1 MNGCAVPL
9 LAAALAVATVPH
21 CTPGAH
27 AMEPTV
33 TIDPTPITLAERLED
48 AGIGYVD
55 TPDGYEITASGRATI
70 RVVPDGDGATVYVT
84 RPDPS
89 ERDTGGYTEDEY
101 TVYSHLAAVR
111 TVEGLIDA
119 YAW

>member
-1 MNGCAVPL
+1 MD
-9 LAAALAVATVPH
+9 
-21 CTPGAH
+21 
-27 AMEPTV
+27 PTI
-33 TIDPTPITLAERLED
+33 TIDTTPLTLAERLED

-70 RVVPDGDGATVYVT
+70 RVIPDGDGATVYVT

-101 TVYSHLAAVR
+101 TAHTHVAAVR
-111 TVEGLIDA
+111 TIESLI
-119 YAW
+119 YAHAW